1 MFYKFKIMKTIFGE
15 KVISSHSISY
25 KMSVLVLKQKNTKF
39 ILIIAK
45 TMGFKEIR
53 QWSINWFTPP
63 MIIHRISPSVDY
75 NYWLKCLDTQ
85 FNEATH
91 ENSIKVPKVFK
102 QTNKKTSWYNLGDWC
117 NIQPNVPSLHCKNLI
132 I

>member
-1 MFYKFKIMKTIFGE
+1 MEIKLSMFYKFKIMKTIFGE

-53 QWSINWFTPP
+53 QWSIN
-63 MIIHRISPSVDY
+63 
-75 NYWLKCLDTQ
+75 
-85 FNEATH
+85 
-91 ENSIKVPKVFK
+91 
-102 QTNKKTSWYNLGDWC
+102 
-117 NIQPNVPSLHCKNLI
+117 
-132 I
+132 